1 MDLSKEQQGFYQSA
15 RERCRQEVDEMN
27 RTIRVEWQH
36 LNDEIKRVQELIQTL
51 ETRKQTVGQ
60 MYASASDMLGLEND
74 LTPRPVTCWAWK
86 TTWMW
91 ARPFRKAP
99 RMLTIW
105 VWARST
111 CRIHTRRQ
119 KAPPDSGAFCRPG

>member
-27 RTIRVEWQH
+27 RTIRAEWQH

-74 LTPRPVTCWAWK
+74 LDVGSA
-86 TTWMW
+86 
-91 ARPFRKAP
+91 
-99 RMLTIW
+99 I
-105 VWARST
+105 
-111 CRIHTRRQ
+111 Q
-119 KAPPDSGAFCRPG
+119 EGAEDTDDLGVGEIDL

>member
-1 MDLSKEQQGFYQSA
+1 MDLSKEPQGFYPSA

-27 RTIRVEWQH
+27 RTIRAEWQH

-74 LTPRPVTCWAWK
+74 LDVGSA
-86 TTWMW
+86 
-91 ARPFRKAP
+91 
-99 RMLTIW
+99 I
-105 VWARST
+105 
-111 CRIHTRRQ
+111 Q
-119 KAPPDSGAFCRPG
+119 EGAEDADDLGVGEIDL

>member
-27 RTIRVEWQH
+27 RTIRTEWQH

-74 LTPRPVTCWAWK
+74 LDVGSAIQEGTE
-86 TTWMW
+86 
-91 ARPFRKAP
+91 
-99 RMLTIW
+99 
-105 VWARST
+105 
-111 CRIHTRRQ
+111 
-119 KAPPDSGAFCRPG
+119 DSDDLGMGEIDL